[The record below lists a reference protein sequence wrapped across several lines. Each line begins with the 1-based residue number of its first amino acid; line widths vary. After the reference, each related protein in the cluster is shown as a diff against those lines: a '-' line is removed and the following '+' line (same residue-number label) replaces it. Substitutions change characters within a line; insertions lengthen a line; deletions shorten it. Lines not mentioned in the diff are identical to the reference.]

1 MKGYRSSNVIVTL
14 NGTSIKKAIVA
25 AILGFILVFA
35 VSGVMTSLKPEYRVT
50 SSSINEFSKRL
61 SGESLLYIFGY
72 TNAYFTQGLSSDAKK
87 PNYASALFELTTS
100 LNLDDPRSLIRNEI
114 PGFYHYDGE
123 ILVAGSGVNY
133 TDMPV
138 ESSPPME
145 VLLEERQASIVD
157 LEEEKEESDSPP
169 PAQTTGDKR
178 TVLIYHS
185 HSRESFLPYLEGVTS
200 PNAASHPEVNVTRI
214 GKKLKEELT
223 RRGIGTDIDT
233 TDTALEL
240 KNRGWQYGQSYDVTR
255 PIVKEA
261 MAGNKDLN
269 YFIDIHRDSGRRAS
283 TTMEIDGK
291 TYARLYF
298 VIGKKN
304 QNYEKNQYLAEEIHK
319 QLEQK
324 YPGLSKGIFV
334 PPSAETRN
342 GIYNQ
347 DLSPNSMLIEVGGVD
362 NTFEEMYNTLEV
374 FADIFSDI
382 YWQAEK
388 VDGTPEGEAQ

>member
-1 MKGYRSSNVIVTL
+1 MKGYRSSRIVIL
-14 NGTSIKKAIVA
+14 NGTSLKKSVVA
-25 AILGFILVFA
+25 VILGFILVFA
-35 VSGVMTSLKPEYRVT
+35 VSGVMTSLKPEYRVS
-50 SSSINEFSKRL
+50 SSSIHEFSKRF
-61 SGESLLYIFGY
+61 SGESLLHIFGY
-72 TNAYFTQGLSSDAKK
+72 TNAYFTQGLSSEAKA

-114 PGFYHYDGE
+114 PGFAHYDGE

-145 VLLEERQASIVD
+145 VLLEERQASIIEV
-157 LEEEKEESDSPP
+157 EEEEGEDTPP

-200 PNAASHPEVNVTRI
+200 PNAASHPEVNVTRL
-214 GKKLKEELT
+214 GKKLQEELIQ
-223 RRGIGTDIDT
+223 RGIGTDLDT
-233 TDTALEL
+233 TDTALAL
-240 KNRGWQYGQSYDVTR
+240 KNRGWVYGQSYDVTR
-255 PIVKEA
+255 PIVEEA
-261 MAGNKDLN
+261 MAGNQDLN
-269 YFIDIHRDSGRRAS
+269 YLIDVHRDSGRRKS
-283 TTMEIDGK
+283 TTMDINGVPH
-291 TYARLYF
+291 ARLYF

-304 QNYEKNQYLAEEIHK
+304 QNYEKNQYLAEQIHNK
-319 QLEQK
+319 LEK
-324 YPGLSKGIFV
+324 LHPGLSKGIFV
-334 PPSAETRN
+334 PPAVETRN

-362 NTFEEMYNTLEV
+362 NTFEEMNRTLEIFAEV
-374 FADIFSDI
+374 FGEI

-388 VDGTPEGEAQ
+388 VDGTPEADAQ